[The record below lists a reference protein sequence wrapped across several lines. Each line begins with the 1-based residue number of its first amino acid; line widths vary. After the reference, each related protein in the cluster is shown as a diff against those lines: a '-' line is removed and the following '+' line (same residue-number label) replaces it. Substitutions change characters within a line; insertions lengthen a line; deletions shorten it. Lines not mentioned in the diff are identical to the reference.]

1 MTSSLSGK
9 NTIVPFHIRLSVRT
23 GVLIRNSV
31 RLRDMF
37 SYDVWHLENV
47 HCVSSFT
54 SVSFKMIQID

>member
-9 NTIVPFHIRLSVRT
+9 NTIVSFHIRLSVRT

-37 SYDVWHLENV
+37 SYDVRHLENV
-47 HCVSSFT
+47 LVI
-54 SVSFKMIQID
+54 SVLHGFYFV

>member
-1 MTSSLSGK
+1 MASSLSGK

-37 SYDVWHLENV
+37 SY
-47 HCVSSFT
+47 
-54 SVSFKMIQID
+54 

>member
-37 SYDVWHLENV
+37 SYDVRHLENV
-47 HCVSSFT
+47 PCVSVLHDFYF
-54 SVSFKMIQID
+54 V